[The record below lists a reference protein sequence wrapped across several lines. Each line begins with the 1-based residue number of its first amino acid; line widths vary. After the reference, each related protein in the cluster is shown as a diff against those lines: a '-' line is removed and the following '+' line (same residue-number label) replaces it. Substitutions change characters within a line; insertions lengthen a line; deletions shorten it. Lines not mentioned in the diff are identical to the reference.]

1 MCTATLAKLA
11 QMACM
16 LHCQHLARSAMAL
29 LLQENVKA
37 ISMEVLQQINL
48 DLVQCEMFASNEPV
62 PGMEEGVLVMCF
74 SDLRQLR
81 DLFVS

>member
-1 MCTATLAKLA
+1 
-11 QMACM
+11 
-16 LHCQHLARSAMAL
+16 
-29 LLQENVKA
+29 
-37 ISMEVLQQINL
+37 MEVLQQIDL
-48 DLVQCEMFASNEPV
+48 DLVQCEMFASSEPV

>member
-1 MCTATLAKLA
+1 
-11 QMACM
+11 
-16 LHCQHLARSAMAL
+16 
-29 LLQENVKA
+29 
-37 ISMEVLQQINL
+37 MEVLQQINL
-48 DLVQCEMFASNEPV
+48 DLVQCEMFASSEPV

>member
-1 MCTATLAKLA
+1 MKQWLTL
-11 QMACM
+11 
-16 LHCQHLARSAMAL
+16 CQRCQAL
-29 LLQENVKA
+29 LLSEELA
-37 ISMEVLQQINL
+37 ISMEVLQQIDLN
-48 DLVQCEMFASNEPV
+48 LVQCEMFASSEPV

>member
-1 MCTATLAKLA
+1 MQVSVGA
-11 QMACM
+11 
-16 LHCQHLARSAMAL
+16 
-29 LLQENVKA
+29 
-37 ISMEVLQQINL
+37 LQQMDL
-48 DLVQCEMFASNEPV
+48 DLVQCEMFASSEPV